1 MTRGRSH
8 GNLRDRSLTDLS
20 RLGTPAHASRCPNQR
35 RNIMSTTEKD
45 GIAGPKQDEDLRSN
59 PGIGQSKGTP
69 AAGEKVEEIEGDN
82 TVEGDI
88 ENDPDAAGGVDPNR
102 LGRTNK
108 YPCVRRC
115 IPRWSIGRAHV

>member
-45 GIAGPKQDEDLRSN
+45 GIAGPKQDADLRRN
-59 PGIGQSKGTP
+59 PGIGQSKGTT
-69 AAGEKVEEIEGDN
+69 ADGEKVAGIEGDK
-82 TVEGDI
+82 TGEGEK
-88 ENDPDAAGGVDPNR
+88 ENDPDAAGGADTNT
-102 LGRTNK
+102 LGSQN
-108 YPCVRRC
+108 
-115 IPRWSIGRAHV
+115 